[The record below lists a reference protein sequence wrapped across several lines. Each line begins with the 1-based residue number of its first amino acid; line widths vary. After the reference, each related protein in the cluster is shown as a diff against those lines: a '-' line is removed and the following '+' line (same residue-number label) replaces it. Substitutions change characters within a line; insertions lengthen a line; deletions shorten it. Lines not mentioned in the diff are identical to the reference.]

1 MGTNVGTGWAQ
12 SPLARPEGFEPPTN
26 GFGSHYSIQLSYGRV
41 SKGNYSWA
49 SGNLSKAVVP
59 NFEVYR
65 KDELRLR
72 KPLLYPAELRAR
84 VVRRNAG
91 AGWRLGIQ
99 VIFADYTAL

>member
-1 MGTNVGTGWAQ
+1 
-12 SPLARPEGFEPPTN
+12 
-26 GFGSHYSIQLSYGRV
+26 
-41 SKGNYSWA
+41 
-49 SGNLSKAVVP
+49 VP

-91 AGWRLGIQ
+91 AGRRLGIQ

>member
-1 MGTNVGTGWAQ
+1 M
-12 SPLARPEGFEPPTN
+12 ARPEGFEPPTN
-26 GFGSHYSIQLSYGRV
+26 GFGSRYSIQLSYGRV

-49 SGNLSKAVVP
+49 SGNLSKAFVP

-65 KDELRLR
+65 KGEYWLR
-72 KPLLYPAELRAR
+72 KPLLYPAELRAH